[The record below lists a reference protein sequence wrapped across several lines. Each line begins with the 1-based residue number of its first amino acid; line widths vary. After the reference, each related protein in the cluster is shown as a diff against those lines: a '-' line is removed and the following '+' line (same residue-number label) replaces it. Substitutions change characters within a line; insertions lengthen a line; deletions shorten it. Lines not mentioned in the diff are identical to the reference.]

1 MKRTIRILSLLLI
14 GSMASGQA
22 NAQELRTNHG
32 NSSEV
37 KGAVQVYTPLSDEQR
52 GGGAPT
58 NDLCSGAVD
67 NALAVGG
74 TLSLSGDNTGAT
86 DESGVGFQIVY
97 EQFTIT
103 TCADITL
110 NYCVAGSE
118 FTNFLINLTTSCPD
132 ILVGLLTATSYDNC
146 TATFLGLPAGTYL
159 IPVLADGI
167 DTPAGAYTMEVTAS
181 ACDTYCAA
189 SAVSANFEVIN
200 NVQFGGIDNPTAT
213 TNGYENYTDIVGE
226 VATGNSYPITVENTD
241 GYDTDLVM
249 VWIDLDHSGSFET
262 SEMVYTSEAGVGPYT
277 GQIAIPADALLGQT
291 RMRLRLQDSTFNN
304 NLTPC
309 GTHQYGQVQ
318 DYTLNITTGVGMQE
332 IGAEQFGLY
341 PNPNDGN
348 FSVVLPKATGKMSV
362 EVVDVTGR
370 VVFATTQQAT
380 GNEPLLLELAGK
392 LAKGGYLLRITT
404 ADAQFADRMIVR

>member
-1 MKRTIRILSLLLI
+1 
-14 GSMASGQA
+14 
-22 NAQELRTNHG
+22 
-32 NSSEV
+32 
-37 KGAVQVYTPLSDEQR
+37 
-52 GGGAPT
+52 
-58 NDLCSGAVD
+58 
-67 NALAVGG
+67 
-74 TLSLSGDNTGAT
+74 
-86 DESGVGFQIVY
+86 
-97 EQFTIT
+97 
-103 TCADITL
+103 
-110 NYCVAGSE
+110 
-118 FTNFLINLTTSCPD
+118 
-132 ILVGLLTATSYDNC
+132 LTATSYDNC

-249 VWIDLDHSGSFET
+249 VWIDLDQSGSFET

-277 GQIAIPADALLGQT
+277 GEIAIPADALLGQT

-392 LAKGGYLLRITT
+392 LAKGGYLLHITT